1 MSLFFCL
8 QEQLKA
14 EVASLNSRW
23 EQVVSLAREQDE
35 RLNGRLSS
43 SQNLYDKLESL
54 MEWLT
59 ALKQDLTNKDYSVD
73 SPSDLQVKCKK
84 FKVSYPRLS
93 ITIQCCL

>member
-1 MSLFFCL
+1 MLEKPTAYQKMAFVEGTIL
-8 QEQLKA
+8 
-14 EVASLNSRW
+14 
-23 EQVVSLAREQDE
+23 VVSLAREQDE